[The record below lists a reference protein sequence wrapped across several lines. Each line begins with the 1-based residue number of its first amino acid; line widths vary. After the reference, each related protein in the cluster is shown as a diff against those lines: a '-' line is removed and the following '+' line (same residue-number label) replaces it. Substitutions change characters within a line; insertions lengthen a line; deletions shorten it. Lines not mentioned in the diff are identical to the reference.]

1 MLKKL
6 RVKFIAL
13 NMATVAVVLA
23 VVFTAICVID
33 YQQSVA
39 RVHETLDAALAHAGD
54 AGGGPSSGTQPGA
67 QVPADAARANGMPPE
82 IGGKRGGSDPAIPVA
97 VFSVEADGSLAAVQ
111 TRTTASIADDVL
123 AQAAAAL
130 ADQPDGSGSLDGLG
144 LFYEKRTVG
153 DAAYLAFAD
162 MNAASSWQTLA
173 VTLAGVG
180 AAALAAFFVI
190 SMFFSRWALAPVDRA
205 WRQQRRFVADASHD
219 LKTPLTVILAN
230 TSILLEHPERSIA
243 SQSQWI
249 ESTQHE
255 AQQMQGLVGDLLL
268 LAQVDEGAAP
278 PPMERLDL
286 TDLVEGEL
294 LQFESVAFERAV
306 DLQSQLDESVMVRG
320 NAMSWRCTTPAS
332 PSRPRISPTCSTA
345 STAPTRRARA
355 TKAATAWGWPS
366 RTPSPR
372 STAATSLPP
381 ATTSA
386 APRSPSRCP
395 PCPPDDAGE
404 VFYTGSPT

>member
-173 VTLAGVG
+173 VTLAGGVGCVLRDQHVLLAVG
-180 AAALAAFFVI
+180 AGA
-190 SMFFSRWALAPVDRA
+190 SGSRMAPAAPVRS
-205 WRQQRRFVADASHD
+205 RRFARFEDAPHRD
-219 LKTPLTVILAN
+219 PR
-230 TSILLEHPERSIA
+230 EHV
-243 SQSQWI
+243 
-249 ESTQHE
+249 H
-255 AQQMQGLVGDLLL
+255 
-268 LAQVDEGAAP
+268 
-278 PPMERLDL
+278 
-286 TDLVEGEL
+286 
-294 LQFESVAFERAV
+294 
-306 DLQSQLDESVMVRG
+306 
-320 NAMSWRCTTPAS
+320 PA
-332 PSRPRISPTCSTA
+332 
-345 STAPTRRARA
+345 
-355 TKAATAWGWPS
+355 
-366 RTPSPR
+366 
-372 STAATSLPP
+372 
-381 ATTSA
+381 
-386 APRSPSRCP
+386 
-395 PCPPDDAGE
+395 
-404 VFYTGSPT
+404 